1 MRFAAD
7 KLASLARRAR
17 TGRVVAFDTETTGC
31 SWRDEIC
38 QIAAVEYLAGEASR
52 TFAAYICPSCPMS
65 WGAYRVHGLSM
76 DFLRENGDAPGNAM
90 RAFFDFVGDDVLLVA
105 HNSPFDMRMVR
116 QECRKFGLEFAPRGV
131 EICDSLSLSRRL
143 LPGVSHA
150 LGALVDH
157 LGVDVHNTHDAV
169 DDARACA
176 AVFFALLDRTL

>member
-65 WGAYRVHGLSM
+65 WGAYRVHRLSM

-90 RAFFDFVGDDVLLVA
+90 RAFFDFVGDDALLVA
-105 HNSPFDMRMVR
+105 HNSPFDMRMLR
-116 QECRKFGLEFAPRGV
+116 QECAKFGLNFAPRGL

-143 LPGVSHA
+143 LPGISHA
-150 LGALVDH
+150 LGYLVDYF
-157 LGVDVHNTHDAV
+157 GVGVRNTHDAL